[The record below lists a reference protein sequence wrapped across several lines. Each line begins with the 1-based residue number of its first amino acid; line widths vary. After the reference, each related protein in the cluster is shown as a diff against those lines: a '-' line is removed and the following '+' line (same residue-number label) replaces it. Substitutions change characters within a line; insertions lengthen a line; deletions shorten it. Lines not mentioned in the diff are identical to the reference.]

1 VLVEAIVVAGL
12 AVFVVAVYLVVVVG
26 LVRPPAGA
34 ERDILLASVAA
45 ALVIAV
51 LALPVRSRL
60 VALGRSIV
68 GRAGRPAT
76 GVLSSFSARMSRAV
90 PMDELLLQL
99 AESLQTTMGAA
110 GAEVWV
116 GSDGVLTRTV
126 SVPHRAS
133 RKLVLGAQEQVVVG
147 RARVGGDSWASVWL
161 PELLVDQ
168 DGDRRPS
175 ELIRIAPAAHLGDL
189 LGLLVVRRPAGSAA
203 FSADE
208 DTTLVE
214 LARQVALALHNVQ
227 LDSALQ
233 ASLEE
238 VRRRNVELQASR
250 LRIVTTADESRRAIE
265 RNLHDGAQQHLVAL
279 AVGLRLLRDG
289 LPADWPDLE
298 LLDELDNG
306 AREAVTALRDLAHGI
321 YPPLLR
327 DAGLVAALRAVA
339 ARSPLDVTVAA
350 DGPDRAAE
358 AVEAAVYFCCL
369 EALQNV
375 AKHAPQARVAI
386 RIATGGGALHFTVA
400 DDGPGFDVAEA
411 ARGAG
416 LQNMAD
422 RVGAVGGA
430 LVIRS
435 APGAGTEVDGRI
447 PIGAG
452 ARDGAAVPSSVG

>member
-1 VLVEAIVVAGL
+1 MRFAP
-12 AVFVVAVYLVVVVG
+12 AVD
-26 LVRPPAGA
+26 GA
-34 ERDILLASVAA
+34 R
-45 ALVIAV
+45 V
-51 LALPVRSRL
+51 LALVVIERAADAAAFTGVDERALAAVAGRLAGELRSR
-60 VALGRSIV
+60 AL
-68 GRAGRPAT
+68 
-76 GVLSSFSARMSRAV
+76 
-90 PMDELLLQL
+90 DE
-99 AESLQTTMGAA
+99 
-110 GAEVWV
+110 
-116 GSDGVLTRTV
+116 
-126 SVPHRAS
+126 
-133 RKLVLGAQEQVVVG
+133 
-147 RARVGGDSWASVWL
+147 
-161 PELLVDQ
+161 
-168 DGDRRPS
+168 
-175 ELIRIAPAAHLGDL
+175 
-189 LGLLVVRRPAGSAA
+189 
-203 FSADE
+203 
-208 DTTLVE
+208 
-214 LARQVALALHNVQ
+214 
-227 LDSALQ
+227 ALQ
-233 ASLEE
+233 ATL
-238 VRRRNVELQASR
+238 VDLRRSNSDLQASR
-250 LRIVTTADESRRAIE
+250 ARLVAVSTAERRRIE
-265 RNLHDGAQQHLVAL
+265 RDLHDGAQQHLVAL

-386 RIATGGGALHFTVA
+386 RIATGREALHFTVA

-435 APGAGTEVDGRI
+435 VPGAGTEVDGRI

-452 ARDGAAVPSSVG
+452 LRDGAAVPSSVG